1 MAEDE
6 NNDLQQPEDEEFD
19 LGDLEDTADGEEA
32 DEQGVIEDDHVSE
45 DDGDLDLDDMD
56 DEAEDEEAED
66 EEAEDEEAE
75 DEEALVDD
83 GKGRLRRPDGV
94 FTVMLV
100 VSNLLV
106 AVALALAVTELYQ
119 FYWPKQA
126 QRVSVQRPSSSKPKK
141 ATSSPKAKSRKA
153 RGKKATPKAKK

>member
-6 NNDLQQPEDEEFD
+6 SNDLQQPEDDDLD
-19 LGDLEDTADGEEA
+19 LGDLDDIEGDEEA
-32 DEQGVIEDDHVSE
+32 DDEGAIEE
-45 DDGDLDLDDMD
+45 ADDGDLDLGGID
-56 DEAEDEEAED
+56 DEAPA
-66 EEAEDEEAE
+66 
-75 DEEALVDD
+75 DD

-119 FYWPKQA
+119 FYWPKQD
-126 QRVSVQRPSSSKPKK
+126 QRASVQRPSSSKPKK
-141 ATSSPKAKSRKA
+141 ATSSPKAKSGKA
-153 RGKKATPKAKK
+153 RGKTATPKAKK